1 MISFLQG
8 VLNLRTTM
16 KVDNVSFKEGYY
28 ISKRGRLFS
37 RYNLGGV
44 LTYSSWR
51 ELKCRIDKGG
61 YRVKQIKVDGISKAA
76 YIHRLVAEAYVYNPD
91 PKNKIYVC
99 HKDNNRL
106 NNYYKNLYW
115 GTPTEN
121 MQQCARDGR
130 TLKGDKN
137 PMYGVSLRGAAS
149 PTSKLTKSQRKEI
162 RLKHK
167 SGGRICD
174 LALEY
179 NVSRITIRRIVHPE
193 FRPFVYKERRKQ
205 EEILSRNTQ
214 E

>member
-8 VLNLRTTM
+8 ALNLRMTM
-16 KVDNVSFKEGYY
+16 KKDNVSLKEGYY

-44 LTYSSWR
+44 LTPSSWR
-51 ELKCRIDKGG
+51 ELKCHIDKGG
-61 YRVKQIKVDGISKAA
+61 YRLTQLRVGGIAKAA

-130 TLKGDKN
+130 TAKGDKN
-137 PMYGVSLRGAAS
+137 GMYGVSRRGAAS

-167 SGGRICD
+167 MGGRICD

-179 NVSRITIRRIVHPE
+179 NVSRITIRRVVHPE
-193 FRPFVYKERRKQ
+193 FRSFVYKEKRKQ
-205 EEILSRNTQ
+205 EEILSRTS